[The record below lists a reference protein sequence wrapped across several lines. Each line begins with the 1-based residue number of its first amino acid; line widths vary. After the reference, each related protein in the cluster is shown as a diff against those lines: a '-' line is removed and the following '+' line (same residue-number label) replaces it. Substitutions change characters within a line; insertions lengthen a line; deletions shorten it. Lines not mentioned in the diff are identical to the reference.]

1 MTAYAIS
8 RQLGRN
14 EHQAKVSEE
23 SSEGRWR
30 MAANTMPIHK
40 SPMGQV
46 AFKADEEL
54 RTGILVRRSGTVSE
68 ALLHGED
75 NLIWYRMLCN
85 AFWQG

>member
-1 MTAYAIS
+1 M
-8 RQLGRN
+8 
-14 EHQAKVSEE
+14 
-23 SSEGRWR
+23 
-30 MAANTMPIHK
+30 MAANAMSVHK
-40 SPMGQV
+40 SSMGQV

-54 RTGILVRRSGTVSE
+54 KAGVLVRMRVTVSE